1 MIITETSDS
10 SDSDSEDGEIRSD
23 ASIGGTPSGDKSS
36 LDSIHSM
43 DRDGFVLPLPAK
55 RTARKPPV
63 VVSPGRSCSVLPL
76 NVGRSRSPL
85 VAGKHPLPPAVPSR
99 PKSRRS

>member
-10 SDSDSEDGEIRSD
+10 SDSDSKDGEIGSD
-23 ASIGGTPSGDKSS
+23 ASIGGAPSGDESS
-36 LDSIHSM
+36 LDSVHST
-43 DRDGFVLPLPAK
+43 DRDGFVVPLPK

-63 VVSPGRSCSVLPL
+63 VVSPGRSRSVSPL
-76 NVGRSRSPL
+76 GTGRSRSPL

>member
-23 ASIGGTPSGDKSS
+23 ASIGGAPSGDESS
-36 LDSIHSM
+36 LDSFHSM

-55 RTARKPPV
+55 RTARKPRRG
-63 VVSPGRSCSVLPL
+63 VSWSIVFCFASECG
-76 NVGRSRSPL
+76 
-85 VAGKHPLPPAVPSR
+85 
-99 PKSRRS
+99 

>member
-23 ASIGGTPSGDKSS
+23 ASIGGAPSGDKSS